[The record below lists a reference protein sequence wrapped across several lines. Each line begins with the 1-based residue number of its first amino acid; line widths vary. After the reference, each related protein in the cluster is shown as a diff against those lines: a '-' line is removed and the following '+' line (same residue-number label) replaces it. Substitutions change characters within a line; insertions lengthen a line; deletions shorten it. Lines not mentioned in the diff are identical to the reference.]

1 MGASA
6 IARAAALALHS
17 GMYLDR
23 IPGGIEGDL
32 RMRAELRTDILE
44 ATPENIARNR
54 LTTEEIDDYLAYS
67 GWNLWDLLAAR
78 QTEGENS
85 LIPRQEYECTGFL
98 QCWLQY
104 PRFFEAITAELGVD
118 GLVDLWATGRREP
131 GSKINQAHAWAIG
144 QMPLIGRGLA
154 VALGIQRADERL
166 DELNTVVQFAR
177 RTMHGAVGPG
187 PIFLS
192 ARGYRSP
199 SLDDTWI
206 DRFVADHEPL
216 DDPERTKAFRQLIAQ
231 SELFGFLL
239 HFDARS
245 ALNDTGPYELPDGR
259 VVIVRDHFLTA
270 PNYHWAGVSEGLPHC
285 VTQAMFFGPSDE
297 LRLTVNDL
305 GDHVRGPQELPP
317 VPDRGRRLRAR
328 HDRHAGVR
336 AAPAVRR
343 RAGRDHPRDP
353 AAHDEDVRPDRGD
366 DAPRSDHER
375 RAELHRRADR
385 AAGPAPPACGRRSA
399 TEMQFDE
406 LHPLTSDAYYTFAR
420 GAAVELLPP
429 VFTEGAAFPAG
440 RAARDL
446 VTASARRCRARR
458 SCRRT

>member
-32 RMRAELRTDILE
+32 QMRAELRTDILE

-187 PIFLS
+187 PTSSPPAATARRRSTTRGSIASSPTTSRSTTPSGRRPS
-192 ARGYRSP
+192 ASSSP
-199 SLDDTWI
+199 S
-206 DRFVADHEPL
+206 P
-216 DDPERTKAFRQLIAQ
+216 
-231 SELFGFLL
+231 SC
-239 HFDARS
+239 S
-245 ALNDTGPYELPDGR
+245 ASCCTSTR
-259 VVIVRDHFLTA
+259 
-270 PNYHWAGVSEGLPHC
+270 
-285 VTQAMFFGPSDE
+285 
-297 LRLTVNDL
+297 
-305 GDHVRGPQELPP
+305 
-317 VPDRGRRLRAR
+317 
-328 HDRHAGVR
+328 
-336 AAPAVRR
+336 
-343 RAGRDHPRDP
+343 
-353 AAHDEDVRPDRGD
+353 
-366 DAPRSDHER
+366 APRSTT
-375 RAELHRRADR
+375 
-385 AAGPAPPACGRRSA
+385 PAP
-399 TEMQFDE
+399 
-406 LHPLTSDAYYTFAR
+406 TSSRT
-420 GAAVELLPP
+420 AAW
-429 VFTEGAAFPAG
+429 
-440 RAARDL
+440 
-446 VTASARRCRARR
+446 
-458 SCRRT
+458 

>member
-6 IARAAALALHS
+6 IARAAALALHA

-118 GLVDLWATGRREP
+118 GLVELWGTGRREP

-177 RTMHGAVGPG
+177 RTLHGAIGPG

-192 ARGYRSP
+192 ARGFRSP

-206 DRFVADHEPL
+206 DRFIADHEPL
-216 DDPERTKAFRQLIAQ
+216 DDPERMKAFRQFIAQ

-245 ALNDTGPYELPDGR
+245 ALNDSGPYELADGR

-270 PNYHWAGVSEGLPHC
+270 PNYHWAQVSEGLPHC

-305 GDHVRGPQELPP
+305 GTTFADPKNYHQFLTGVAVYARDTIDTPASELRPLSVDEQAAITREILP
-317 VPDRGRRLRAR
+317 RTMKMYAQIAAMTRRDRIMS
-328 HDRHAGVR
+328 GVQNYT
-336 AAPAVRR
+336 
-343 RAGRDHPRDP
+343 
-353 AAHDEDVRPDRGD
+353 
-366 DAPRSDHER
+366 
-375 RAELHRRADR
+375 AEPIEPLAR
-385 AAGPAPPACGRRSA
+385 AAGLWKKFR

-429 VFTEGAAFPAG
+429 VFTEGAAFPAVG
-440 RAARDL
+440 PRA
-446 VTASARRCRARR
+446 TW
-458 SCRRT
+458 